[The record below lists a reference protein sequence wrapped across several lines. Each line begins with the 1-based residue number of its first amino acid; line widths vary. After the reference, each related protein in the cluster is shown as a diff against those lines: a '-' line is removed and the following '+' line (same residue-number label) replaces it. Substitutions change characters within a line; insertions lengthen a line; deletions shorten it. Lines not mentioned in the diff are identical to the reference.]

1 MYSIERGFEKQPDSE
16 YYNFMIDYG
25 FTAEAFVPGLTSI
38 RIHQGQSKK
47 QMIGSILLPLGTATA
62 LTAWLTGQ
70 TYVSTSSA
78 IFTAVTGST
87 PGAVL
92 TPMAGITAAVV
103 LGNELQTTLHS
114 NLGMQEIPGSGGGYT
129 NPMGG
134 SGETYYPFKGLV
146 DYFKG

>member
-16 YYNFMIDYG
+16 IYNFLIDYG

-38 RIHQGQSKK
+38 RIHQGQSKT
-47 QMIGSILLPLGTATA
+47 QMIGSIALPLGTATA

-70 TYVSTSSA
+70 SYVSTTSA
-78 IFTAVTGST
+78 MFTAVTGVT
-87 PGAVL
+87 PGTVIL
-92 TPMAGITAAVV
+92 PMAGIATAAV

-114 NLGMQEIPGSGGGYT
+114 NIGMQEIPGSGGGYT

-134 SGETYYPFKGLV
+134 TGETYYPFKGLV
-146 DYFKG
+146 DYFTG